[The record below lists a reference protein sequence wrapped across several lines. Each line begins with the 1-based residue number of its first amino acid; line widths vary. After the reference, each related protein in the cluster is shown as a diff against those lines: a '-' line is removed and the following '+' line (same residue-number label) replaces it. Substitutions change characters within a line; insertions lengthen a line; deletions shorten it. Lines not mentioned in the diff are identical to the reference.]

1 MEEDKTSFHFNND
14 IWFISGSE
22 IAMTLAIME
31 HLLVNKVLKSAICRY
46 EARKI
51 CAIYLDLPVEI
62 VEEIDREYQCNG
74 KVELNLKMGHSVY
87 YKIMFK
93 NEHPYLTLDIKH
105 IEDEYK
111 PSFSEKDLQD
121 QAQLLKRSHISKM
134 LYQHANHSLDID
146 RLCFEEGPGK
156 RCTSNYIIK
165 LWNYCVCNGFMPYH
179 KMGKLL
185 GTFPYDE
192 TYEILKNQLDNHG
205 LFEEGWK
212 RFDRLL
218 DGYETKDLLRELIAS
233 KVNKICLPFKT
244 THNSYELNQDAVPIF
259 WDQVFSNIEERDK
272 RQKMIPDLDEYSAG
286 VLQKS
291 NIIDILATMEH
302 LQLIKS
308 NWSIVDRRKV
318 CAIYHQIHEP
328 FIAQIHNE
336 FLIKKKIEMSFTL
349 RKGEGGKLLFLSDN
363 EIKFHLSPSQD
374 HQEVSSE
381 EIMQVAET
389 LKWSSYAKFL
399 ANYYNVSILKIV

>member
-1 MEEDKTSFHFNND
+1 MVT
-14 IWFISGSE
+14 
-22 IAMTLAIME
+22 
-31 HLLVNKVLKSAICRY
+31 C
-46 EARKI
+46 
-51 CAIYLDLPVEI
+51 
-62 VEEIDREYQCNG
+62 
-74 KVELNLKMGHSVY
+74 
-87 YKIMFK
+87 
-93 NEHPYLTLDIKH
+93 
-105 IEDEYK
+105 DE
-111 PSFSEKDLQD
+111 
-121 QAQLLKRSHISKM
+121 
-134 LYQHANHSLDID
+134 
-146 RLCFEEGPGK
+146 
-156 RCTSNYIIK
+156 
-165 LWNYCVCNGFMPYH
+165 
-179 KMGKLL
+179 
-185 GTFPYDE
+185 
-192 TYEILKNQLDNHG
+192 
-205 LFEEGWK
+205 
-212 RFDRLL
+212 
-218 DGYETKDLLRELIAS
+218 
-233 KVNKICLPFKT
+233 NKICLPFKT
-244 THNSYELNQDAVPIF
+244 THNSYELDQDAVPIF

-302 LQLIKS
+302 LQLTKS

-328 FIAQIHNE
+328 FIAQLHSE